1 MITEASASSARVWSA
16 PALLAAFSALLE
28 AGGESIRQMLR
39 YDRAAI
45 AHAEWWRLL
54 SGNFVHL
61 GWVHW
66 SFNAASLVLLVL
78 LCPEVLRVQEWVRR
92 VLLVGLGMS
101 LGLYL
106 LAPQLA
112 TYVGLSGLI
121 YGLFV
126 LGLGR
131 QAAAKDGIAIACL
144 VFLAARIVWELRFGA
159 PAYEQKWMGGAV
171 VAESHLSGALA
182 ALLYGLA
189 FRSFRPVDKGLA
201 TAKADGGG
209 ITR

>member
-1 MITEASASSARVWSA
+1 MRVWGA
-16 PALLAAFSALLE
+16 PAALALLGAVVE
-28 AGGESIRQMLR
+28 LGGESIRQMLR

-45 AHAEWWRLL
+45 AHGEWWRLL

-66 SFNAASLVLLVL
+66 SFNAASLILLVL
-78 LCPEVLRVQEWVRR
+78 LCPDALRPQEWLRR

-106 LAPQLA
+106 LAPALA

-144 VFLAARIVWELRFGA
+144 LFLAARIAWELVVGA

-189 FRSFRPVDKGLA
+189 FGSFRPAAKGLA
-201 TAKADGGG
+201 AAKADGG